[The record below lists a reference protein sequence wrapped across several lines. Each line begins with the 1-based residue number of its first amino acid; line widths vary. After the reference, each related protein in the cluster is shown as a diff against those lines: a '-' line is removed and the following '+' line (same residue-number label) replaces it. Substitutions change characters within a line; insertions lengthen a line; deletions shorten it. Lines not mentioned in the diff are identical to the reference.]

1 MPSPLENSS
10 IALGVTGSIACHKAV
25 DLASK
30 LTQAGAQVDVV
41 MTREAASFVTPL
53 AFRGITHRPVI
64 TELFDPASELGID
77 HVALAKRADAVVV
90 APATANTMAKMA
102 WGMADDALTTTILA
116 TEAPVLVCPAMD
128 GHMYDNA
135 ATQTNVKTLRDRGVV
150 VEGPV
155 RGPLASGLSGKG
167 RMIEPPEILG
177 HIGRLLGR
185 RGDLAGRRIVV
196 TAGGTQEAIDP
207 VRFISNRSSGKMGYA
222 IAEAAR
228 DRGAASVIVAAPNSL
243 PDPVGVIVAPVVSAD
258 EMKSALED
266 EAENAD
272 ALVMAAAVSD
282 WRPKTFAHQKIK
294 KEASS
299 DTWAVQLVKTPDVVA
314 GIKRNGLIKVGFAA
328 ESEDVI
334 DNAMAKI
341 EPKGLDLIVAND
353 VTDSEGGF
361 GSDRNRVVIL
371 DSGGAAEEL
380 PLLSKYE
387 VGHRVLDRVAA
398 LLEAHAKLP

>member
-1 MPSPLENSS
+1 
-10 IALGVTGSIACHKAV
+10 
-25 DLASK
+25 
-30 LTQAGAQVDVV
+30 
-41 MTREAASFVTPL
+41 
-53 AFRGITHRPVI
+53 
-64 TELFDPASELGID
+64 
-77 HVALAKRADAVVV
+77 
-90 APATANTMAKMA
+90 
-102 WGMADDALTTTILA
+102 
-116 TEAPVLVCPAMD
+116 MD